1 MNNELDSYDKE
12 VVVTLLSNGSANLFK
27 ENSLTLFSNKLH
39 TPIILNPSNYHYI
52 ALQEIGLSLD
62 SGNIKI
68 PNQNPAII
76 YFEWDTDYS
85 NLFEQGKNYKNLEE
99 VFIRTYKQN
108 KNSLFINY
116 PNNFGTYSD
125 KGFIENRFYTA
136 DTIEVELN
144 KFDFFSNIDYFE
156 GKLNFKLVKHYIEN
170 TNDLLWQRFEI

>member
-1 MNNELDSYDKE
+1 MYLKKWLQCIILIRKMNNELDSYDKE
-12 VVVTLLSNGSANLFK
+12 VAVTLLSNGSANLFK
-27 ENSLTLFSNKLH
+27 ENSLNLFSNKLH

-85 NLFEQGKNYKNLEE
+85 NLFEQGKNYKDLEE

-116 PNNFGTYSD
+116 PNNFGIYSD
-125 KGFIENRFYTA
+125 KGFIENRYSGNVS
-136 DTIEVELN
+136 I
-144 KFDFFSNIDYFE
+144 
-156 GKLNFKLVKHYIEN
+156 
-170 TNDLLWQRFEI
+170 